1 MPNGMLSNGSTGLVE
16 GRAYKVI
23 AVGITIYGHPGVNV
37 GAGPH
42 TGPNRGM
49 SRASRFRRVHR
60 LDLSAWLAQ
69 SVGNTDKLDKKKVR
83 VK

>member
-1 MPNGMLSNGSTGLVE
+1 MGFIFLMFDEFSDE
-16 GRAYKVI
+16 FDADD
-23 AVGITIYGHPGVNV
+23 
-37 GAGPH
+37 
-42 TGPNRGM
+42 
-49 SRASRFRRVHR
+49 FRRIQR